1 VGLTNSASA
10 ETQKQIWPNR
20 LSNKKKKTGAWLV
33 YSRSRGCKKE
43 AAQVGANDMRPGVTT
58 LQSSNNQQQHYV
70 DLEKEKTDN
79 NHNKTFEEV
88 APVQNE
94 RQIENGEAT
103 STNKGVNIDQ
113 KQKATY
119 QWNMAKELGVT
130 TGTEHDRVI
139 DRIRVMEK
147 RDRTKAERLEN
158 KNIIP

>member
-1 VGLTNSASA
+1 
-10 ETQKQIWPNR
+10 
-20 LSNKKKKTGAWLV
+20 
-33 YSRSRGCKKE
+33 
-43 AAQVGANDMRPGVTT
+43 M
-58 LQSSNNQQQHYV
+58 

-88 APVQNE
+88 APVQKE

-103 STNKGVNIDQ
+103 STNKGVNTDQ

>member
-1 VGLTNSASA
+1 MGTTENFF
-10 ETQKQIWPNR
+10 
-20 LSNKKKKTGAWLV
+20 LV
-33 YSRSRGCKKE
+33 
-43 AAQVGANDMRPGVTT
+43 T
-58 LQSSNNQQQHYV
+58 SSKYR
-70 DLEKEKTDN
+70 K
-79 NHNKTFEEV
+79 
-88 APVQNE
+88 
-94 RQIENGEAT
+94 R
-103 STNKGVNIDQ
+103 VNTDQ